1 MTELVSGLRV
11 VWKAPISLGLSTQP
25 RLSVS
30 CTRLPELGSL
40 SLATHCLTSTLNPGS
55 PSTVTTR
62 VMVSPIFT
70 RPVAAA
76 ANGPLPIWQS
86 YKLILFLV
94 TFIINFVCI
103 IKYNNANKV
112 SVLVSRLPF
121 INMAAKAP
129 WLLFFELA
137 FSTCIRSFGCWL
149 ASGTITEAF
158 VGFTLVDAYFK

>member
-94 TFIINFVCI
+94 TLIIHFFFN
-103 IKYNNANKV
+103 IKYKANKV

-121 INMAAKAP
+121 VNMAAKAP

-137 FSTCIRSFGCWL
+137 FRTRIRSVGCWL

-158 VGFTLVDAYFK
+158 VGFTLVDVYFK

>member
-30 CTRLPELGSL
+30 CTRFPELGSL

-86 YKLILFLV
+86 YKLILFLA
-94 TFIINFVCI
+94 TFIINFVCN

-121 INMAAKAP
+121 VNMAAKAP

-137 FSTCIRSFGCWL
+137 FSTCIRS
-149 ASGTITEAF
+149 
-158 VGFTLVDAYFK
+158 VG